1 MMKAIVFT
9 FSVLTLCML
18 MAWRWPVADP
28 MSTSKTKKADWVLSK
43 DKTVD
48 EVLMQL
54 GDNPLPHQVDTSMR
68 WVSAS
73 AGEELVKFG
82 FGRGPGGF
90 KTSRQSKHFVCT
102 SCHNMEKEDPDLAVS
117 DPQARLLYVKEN
129 DLPFLQG
136 TTLYGAVNRTQFY
149 NGDYRKKY
157 GDLVDAAQNN
167 IREAIQLC
175 AEECAQGR
183 RLRDWEV
190 ESILAYLWEI
200 GLKMQDLA
208 LEEREWA
215 DVQRALD
222 GNGDK
227 EGVIRLI
234 KRKYLAGSPA
244 TFVTPPADRKE
255 GYEVEGRAENG
266 KLIYELSC
274 LHCHENGRYAFY
286 RLDDSKFSFKHLDR
300 HFSRYTRYS
309 VYQVARYGT
318 SPLSGKRAYMP
329 NYTLEKMSNQQMEDL
344 RAYVK
349 AMRNSR

>member
-1 MMKAIVFT
+1 MKAVIFT
-9 FSVLTLCML
+9 FTTLTFCML
-18 MAWRWPVADP
+18 MAWRWPAAEMP
-28 MSTSKTKKADWVLSK
+28 SSKPQAVVDWVLSK
-43 DKTVD
+43 DKAVD
-48 EVLMQL
+48 DVLMRL
-54 GDNPLPHQVDTSMR
+54 GDNPLPHPVDTSMR
-68 WVSAS
+68 WVSAR

-102 SCHNMEKEDPDLAVS
+102 SCHNLEKEDPDLSIS
-117 DPQARLLYVKEN
+117 DPQARLLYAKEN

-157 GDLVDAAQNN
+157 GDLVNVAQDN

-190 ESILAYLWEI
+190 ESILAYFWEL
-200 GLKMQDLA
+200 GLKMEDLA
-208 LEEREWA
+208 FSDREWE
-215 DVQRALD
+215 DIENALA
-222 GNGDK
+222 GNGDA
-227 EGVIRLI
+227 EGVARLI

-244 TFVTPPADRKE
+244 TFVTPPEDRKVGYALE
-255 GYEVEGRAENG
+255 GNVENG

-318 SPLSGKRAYMP
+318 SPLNGKRAYMP

-349 AMRNSR
+349 EMRK

>member
-1 MMKAIVFT
+1 
-9 FSVLTLCML
+9 
-18 MAWRWPVADP
+18 MAWRWPTAPPQVAPASHDQ
-28 MSTSKTKKADWVLSK
+28 DWVLTK

-48 EVLMQL
+48 EVLRHL
-54 GDNPLPHQVDTSMR
+54 GDEPLPHLVDTSMK
-68 WVSAS
+68 WVSAET
-73 AGEELVKFG
+73 GEALVKSG
-82 FGRGPGGF
+82 VGQGPGGF
-90 KTSRQSKHFVCT
+90 NTARQSKHFVCT
-102 SCHNMEKEDPDLAVS
+102 SCHNVEKEDPDLAVS
-117 DPQARLLYVKEN
+117 DPQARLLYVK
-129 DLPFLQG
+129 DKGLPFLQG
-136 TTLYGAVNRTQFY
+136 TTLYGVVNRTKFY
-149 NGDYRKKY
+149 NGDYQKKY
-157 GDLVDAAQNN
+157 GDLVYAARDN

-190 ESILAYLWEI
+190 ESILAYFWKI
-200 GLKMQDLA
+200 GLRMEDLV

-215 DVQRALD
+215 DIQKAIA

-244 TFVTPPADRKE
+244 TFVTPPEDRQVGYKLE
-255 GYEVEGRAENG
+255 GDVENG
-266 KLIYELSC
+266 KMIYDLSC

-286 RLDDSKFSFKHLDR
+286 RLDDSRFSFRHLDR

-318 SPLSGKRAYMP
+318 SPLNGKRAYMP
-329 NYTLEKMSNQQMEDL
+329 NYTLEKMSNQQLEDL

-349 AMRNSR
+349 AMRK